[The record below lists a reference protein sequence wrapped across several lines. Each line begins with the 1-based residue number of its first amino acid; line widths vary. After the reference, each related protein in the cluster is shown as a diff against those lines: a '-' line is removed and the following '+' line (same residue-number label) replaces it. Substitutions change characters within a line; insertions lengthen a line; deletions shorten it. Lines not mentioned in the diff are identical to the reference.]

1 VRHNVPPVRFEA
13 APRTAAKA
21 LILPAAQLKPLI
33 GDRPIVGPVD
43 SAEVRLLMGYATVV
57 DATLNDLSPAVWKPP
72 ATP

>member
-1 VRHNVPPVRFEA
+1 MRHNVLPVRFEA

-33 GDRPIVGPVD
+33 GDRPIVGPAD

-57 DATLNDLSPAVWKPP
+57 DATLTTSAPPVWKPP